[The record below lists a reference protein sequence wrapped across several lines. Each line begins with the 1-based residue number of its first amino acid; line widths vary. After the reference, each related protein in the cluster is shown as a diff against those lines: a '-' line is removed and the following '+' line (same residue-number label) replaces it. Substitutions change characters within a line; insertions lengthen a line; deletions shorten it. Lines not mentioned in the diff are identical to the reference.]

1 MSGGEKF
8 PNRYYQ
14 NRVLDRLRETN
25 LKHARARIIGE
36 LAIEYMSDSEA
47 DTVDLALDELE
58 QDPSRTDKEIAVK
71 RISDALK
78 QPDMFID
85 SPKPLKQEEFGI

>member
-1 MSGGEKF
+1 MSEF

-14 NRVLDRLRETN
+14 NRILDRLRERN

-36 LAIEYMSDSEA
+36 LAIEYMTDSDA

-58 QDPSRTDKEIAVK
+58 QDPNRSDREIAHAVAM
-71 RISDALK
+71 R
-78 QPDMFID
+78 M
-85 SPKPLKQEEFGI
+85 EFP

>member
-1 MSGGEKF
+1 MSEF

-14 NRVLDRLRETN
+14 NRVLDRLREDN

-36 LAIEYMSDSEA
+36 LAIEYMSDREA

-58 QDPSRTDKEIAVK
+58 QDASRTDEEIAHAVAM
-71 RISDALK
+71 R
-78 QPDMFID
+78 M
-85 SPKPLKQEEFGI
+85 EFP